1 MTSLTDQLVGD
12 AGRLVPTAVK
22 TVLLFATA
30 AIALRL
36 SERRT
41 IAEFAPYDWA
51 AAVAIGAIVGRS
63 ATAADTSWLVGAVA
77 LVALL
82 AAHAA
87 LTRARFIPGVARL
100 VDPPIRVL
108 VEHGHVNRR
117 AARRAGL
124 TEGDLDGI
132 LRRHGHSSASSVR
145 WAIVEPKGAVTVIG
159 ESGDPG
165 VRRA

>member
-1 MTSLTDQLVGD
+1 MTSFTDQLVGD
-12 AGRLVPTAVK
+12 AGRLVLTAVK
-22 TVLLFATA
+22 TVAMFATA

-51 AAVAIGAIVGRS
+51 AAVAIGAIVGRT
-63 ATAADTSWLVGAVA
+63 ATAADTSCLVGSVA

-82 AAHAA
+82 AAHSA
-87 LTRARFIPGVARL
+87 LTRARFLPGVARL

-124 TEGDLDGI
+124 TDADLDGI
-132 LRRHGHSSASSVR
+132 LRRHGHFSAATVR
-145 WAIVEPKGAVTVIG
+145 WAIVEPKGAVTVI
-159 ESGDPG
+159 DDDQ
-165 VRRA
+165 